1 MADDIL
7 KEALEAFKA
16 SSEAEADNRAAALD
30 DLRFARLAEQ
40 WPEDVKAQ
48 RETEGRPC
56 LTINKLPAFIRQ
68 VINDSRQ
75 NSPSIKVHP
84 ADSVADPDTAEIING
99 LIRNIE
105 ATSDADVAYDTGLDC
120 AVTSGFGFWRINV
133 DYAHDDS
140 FEKDIVIHAVPNQF
154 SIYGDPYS
162 IKADSSDWNTAFV
175 LDTLIKE
182 QFKRKYKGADPKG
195 TWQVEYNELPAPWGG
210 EDSITIAEY
219 WTRSEVKKSI
229 VQLADGTVMD
239 ADRYQTNKEMF
250 DMLGLSVTGDRE
262 TRGYKVRQHIMT
274 GAEVLETNDWAG
286 KYIPIIA
293 VYGEEVNVEG
303 RRHLRSLVRD
313 AKDPQRMFNYWRSAS
328 TELVALA
335 PKTPFIGPKG
345 AFTTDAEK
353 WATAN
358 TKSHAYIEYDGPAGM
373 PPQRQPFAGV
383 PAGALQEALNASDDI
398 KSIIGIYDAAM
409 GARSNETSGK
419 AILARQRESDVSTF
433 HFIDNLNRSIRHTGR
448 ILIDLIPHVY
458 NGARIVRVLGGDDKK
473 TPENVQINAPV
484 KLPDGTEKI
493 YDLTSGKYDLTVDTG
508 PSFTTRREEAAN
520 QMVELLRA
528 FPQAAPFIGDLL
540 AKNLDWPGADEIGK
554 RLEAMLPPEIKSNSE
569 QDPQVQALTQQME
582 QMKQQGMQLIQQL
595 QAENQQL
602 KADKSIEAQKV
613 TIDGYNAETN
623 RLKVA
628 QPMMSPD
635 AVQALVVQTLMQILN
650 SPDPNPQAQQP
661 TVQQ

>member
-16 SSEAEADNRAAALD
+16 ASEAEADNRAAALD
-30 DLRFARLAEQ
+30 DIRFSRLAEQ
-40 WPEDVKAQ
+40 WPEDVKSQ

-84 ADSVADPDTAEIING
+84 ADSIADPDTAEIING

-105 ATSDADVAYDTGLDC
+105 VTSDADVAYDTGLDC
-120 AVTSGFGFWRINV
+120 AVTSGFGFWRVNV
-133 DYAHDDS
+133 DYAFDDS
-140 FEKDIVIHAVPNQF
+140 FDKDIVIHAVPNQF

-162 IKADSSDWNTAFV
+162 TKSDSSDWNTAFV
-175 LDTLIKE
+175 LDTLTQE
-182 QFKRKYKGADPKG
+182 QFKRKYKGADPKS

-219 WTRSEVKKSI
+219 WTRSEVKKII
-229 VQLADGTVMD
+229 VRLSDDTVMD
-239 ADRYQTNKEMF
+239 AEQYKKNQEMF
-250 DMLGLSVTGDRE
+250 QMLGLEVIGDRE
-262 TRGYKVRQHIMT
+262 TRGYKVKQRIMT

-286 KYIPIIA
+286 RYIPIIS

-345 AFTTDAEK
+345 AFTTDSEK
-353 WATAN
+353 WASAN
-358 TKSHAYIEYDGPAGM
+358 TKSHAYIEFDGPI

-419 AILARQRESDVSTF
+419 AIMARQRESDVSTF
-433 HFIDNLNRSIRHTGR
+433 HFIDNLNRAIRHTGR
-448 ILIDLIPHVY
+448 VLIDLIPHVY
-458 NGARIVRVLGGDDKK
+458 SGERVVRILGGEDRK
-473 TPENVQINAPV
+473 TPENVRINAPV

-493 YDLTSGKYDLTVDTG
+493 YDLTAGKYDLTVDSG
-508 PSFTTRREEAAN
+508 PSFTTRREEAAS
-520 QMVELLRA
+520 QMIEFVRA
-528 FPQAAPFIGDLL
+528 FPQAAPFVGDLL
-540 AKNLDWPGADEIGK
+540 AKNLDWPGADEFRK
-554 RLEAMLPPEIKSNSE
+554 RLEAMLPPELKGDGE
-569 QDPQVQALTQQME
+569 QDPQVQVLGQQME

-595 QAENQQL
+595 QEANQKLQADLENKQ
-602 KADKSIEAQKV
+602 
-613 TIDGYNAETN
+613 AETKIKAYEAETKRMAVEN
-623 RLKVA
+623 NLNEAMSDARFKAVDA
-628 QPMMSPD
+628 IEKAMAKQP
-635 AVQALVVQTLMQILN
+635 
-650 SPDPNPQAQQP
+650 QQP
-661 TVQQ
+661 FIQQQD